1 MSAARPKVA
10 DYPFTTLHP
19 HLGVVSVGPLQS
31 FVMADIPGLIEGAAE
46 GAGLGIQFLKHLQ
59 RTHLLLHVVDLGL
72 VDLEVEPEKHVRTIE
87 RELRKFSAD
96 LAAKP
101 RWLVL
106 NKSDL
111 APASDLESRQERVV
125 EALGW
130 EGPVF
135 TVSAATGAGTAAL
148 AQAIVRA
155 LEEMRLA
162 VNETS

>member
-1 MSAARPKVA
+1 
-10 DYPFTTLHP
+10 
-19 HLGVVSVGPLQS
+19 
-31 FVMADIPGLIEGAAE
+31 
-46 GAGLGIQFLKHLQ
+46 
-59 RTHLLLHVVDLGL
+59 
-72 VDLEVEPEKHVRTIE
+72 
-87 RELRKFSAD
+87 
-96 LAAKP
+96 
-101 RWLVL
+101 VL